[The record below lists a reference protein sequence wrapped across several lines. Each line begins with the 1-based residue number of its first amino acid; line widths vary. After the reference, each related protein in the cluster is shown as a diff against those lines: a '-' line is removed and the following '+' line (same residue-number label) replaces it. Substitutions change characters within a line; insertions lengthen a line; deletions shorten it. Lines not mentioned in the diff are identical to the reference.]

1 MLQITLTKE
10 EVQKFGKLY
19 DYPGDD
25 VELGKKLR
33 IATERGNM
41 TKNDLMAVARWK
53 WRGGRTRQLVSE
65 NTAEEIREIS
75 TVSFAA
81 KTERMRIGAL
91 LALRGVRWPMASV
104 ILHFAFPDKYPI
116 FDVRAMNSVGSNTSY
131 TFEKWIDYIKLCR
144 KTATDFDVSL
154 RVLDRALWE
163 YDRERGGEGRSRR
176 TVK

>member
-53 WRGGRTRQLVSE
+53 WRGGRTR
-65 NTAEEIREIS
+65 
-75 TVSFAA
+75 
-81 KTERMRIGAL
+81 
-91 LALRGVRWPMASV
+91 
-104 ILHFAFPDKYPI
+104 
-116 FDVRAMNSVGSNTSY
+116 
-131 TFEKWIDYIKLCR
+131 
-144 KTATDFDVSL
+144 
-154 RVLDRALWE
+154 
-163 YDRERGGEGRSRR
+163 
-176 TVK
+176 